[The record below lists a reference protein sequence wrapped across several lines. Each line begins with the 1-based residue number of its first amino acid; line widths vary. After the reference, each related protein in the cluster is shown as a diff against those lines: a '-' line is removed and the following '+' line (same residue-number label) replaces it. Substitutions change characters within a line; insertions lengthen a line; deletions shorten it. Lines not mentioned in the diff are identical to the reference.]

1 MNSFNNP
8 THHKGTVMGKKKELV
23 RTYANVAVLDGV
35 SKTQYIGQVYVQ
47 RAKTRFAHL
56 GDHRLDEATEDWEVA
71 DVLQVML
78 DEYRCSARREDAEP
92 ARELEK
98 FIRQHRP

>member
-1 MNSFNNP
+1 
-8 THHKGTVMGKKKELV
+8 MGKKKELM

-47 RAKTRFAHL
+47 KAKAKFAYL
-56 GDHRLDEATEDWEVA
+56 GDLRLDEATEDWEVA
-71 DVLQVML
+71 DVLQTML
-78 DEYRCSARREDAEP
+78 DDYRCSARREDAEP

-98 FIRQHRP
+98 FIRHHRL